1 MAKEIAVGKRAKIS
15 EAQQYMLLSVLI
27 SSIFLG
33 AAISLTINLVKR
45 ISFNSE
51 VIATAEKSI
60 ASYSNIIKS
69 VGVCKKPDGDVYSD
83 DELAKC
89 DPDGIELSEISGTL
103 RANIL
108 EGMASNKALN
118 SVPKEDTN
126 SSCINPSDGK
136 NYTYDELNKIY
147 QQATGASELRAAS
160 QLIKSCSALRVI
172 PDALPAFENEEALMA
187 SIDMLY
193 RVSGWEPESLH
204 TSQTS
209 EDSVIAEDL
218 NAISVNIAIEA
229 DSGITNTILS
239 NLERSIRQLDFE
251 RATISW
257 NGANELN
264 LSAHATAYFMDKA
277 SLNEVTTT
285 LKAEGK
291 K

>member
-15 EAQQYMLLSVLI
+15 EAQQYMLLSVFVA
-27 SSIFLG
+27 SIFLG
-33 AAISLTINLVKR
+33 AAISLVINFVKQ
-45 ISFNSE
+45 ISFNSN
-51 VIATAEKSI
+51 VIATAERSI

-118 SVPKEDTN
+118 SVPKEDSN
-126 SSCINPSDGK
+126 SGCVNPSDGK

-204 TSQTS
+204 ATQSS
-209 EDSVIAEDL
+209 EASDLASDL
-218 NAISVNIAIEA
+218 NTISVNIAIEA
-229 DSGITNTILS
+229 DSGITNTVLR

-251 RATISW
+251 RATITW
-257 NGANELN
+257 KGTNELN
-264 LSAHATAYFMDKA
+264 LSARATAYFMDKA